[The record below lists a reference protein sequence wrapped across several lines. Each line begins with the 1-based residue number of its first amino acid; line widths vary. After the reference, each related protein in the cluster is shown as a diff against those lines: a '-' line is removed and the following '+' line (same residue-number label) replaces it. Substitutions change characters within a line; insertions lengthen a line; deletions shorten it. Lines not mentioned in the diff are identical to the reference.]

1 MSIINASYHRYNGP
15 DQWLATPGLSTPLG
29 FIASPLHRVVIPT
42 RLADRWVVTR
52 GVRQSDHRVVV
63 LCANEAPLS
72 PAFRII
78 INVVDDAWVKADAG
92 SNRVQIDK
100 ASKVDPLAAVSGPR
114 VASKRRGDPKGCQFG
129 LELEKVFAHVG

>member
-1 MSIINASYHRYNGP
+1 
-15 DQWLATPGLSTPLG
+15 
-29 FIASPLHRVVIPT
+29 
-42 RLADRWVVTR
+42 
-52 GVRQSDHRVVV
+52 V

-114 VASKRRGDPKGCQFG
+114 DASKRRGDPKGCQFG
-129 LELEKVFAHVG
+129 LELAKVFAHVG